1 MDVSATNP
9 YFALVLDLSFA
20 NGDVELKMVSS
31 NSGIKWEFVG
41 SFEWMILSL
50 LRVQARSQIV
60 ALSMGFITQ
69 MILFLC
75 VL

>member
-1 MDVSATNP
+1 MDVLATNS
-9 YFALVLDLSFA
+9 YFVLVLDLSFA

>member
-31 NSGIKWEFVG
+31 NSGIKWE
-41 SFEWMILSL
+41 L
-50 LRVQARSQIV
+50 L
-60 ALSMGFITQ
+60 ALST
-69 MILFLC
+69 
-75 VL
+75 